1 MTIDIFSF
9 FRRIP
14 TCTTT
19 PVFFL
24 LTLYFIAVPNCSAE
38 NAVSLGYGFGLWN
51 GSGFGQLEKKRSY
64 DYAAFSYLNERL
76 LTERIALVLEPFVK
90 VVNRPVNGI
99 DLGFSLALRS
109 YLPELARHSRLY
121 LTAGAGSAYTSV
133 NFQEQGTHGLFVLL
147 GGVGYRR
154 DQAFAKA
161 QFQHYSNGGLTKPN
175 RSLNSGLLRV
185 GWYF

>member
-14 TCTTT
+14 TCTTI

-24 LTLYFIAVPNCSAE
+24 LTLHFIAIPDCSAE
-38 NAVSLGYGFGLWN
+38 NAVSVGYGFGMWN
-51 GSGFGQLEKKRSY
+51 GSDMGYLENGRPC
-64 DYAAFSYLNERL
+64 DYAILSYLNERL

-90 VVNRPVNGI
+90 VVNRPVSGI
-99 DLGFSLALRS
+99 DLGFSLSARS
-109 YLPELARHSRLY
+109 YLPELARHSTLY
-121 LTAGAGSAYTSV
+121 LTAGAGAAYTSV

-154 DQAFAKA
+154 DRAFVEA
-161 QFQHYSNGGLTKPN
+161 QFHHYSNGGLTKPN